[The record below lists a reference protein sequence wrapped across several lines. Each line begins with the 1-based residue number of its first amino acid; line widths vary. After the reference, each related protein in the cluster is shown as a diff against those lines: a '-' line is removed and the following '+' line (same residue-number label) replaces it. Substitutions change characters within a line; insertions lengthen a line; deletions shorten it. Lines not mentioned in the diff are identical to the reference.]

1 MSVNIKFSLRDSDV
15 NEVINRLRNI
25 TGKSEEQVFKKAVNE
40 TAKFAKKELSNK
52 ATEIYATSGIYQRAV
67 IRKATV
73 GNLGAEVDFGNQQR
87 VPSILKFRA
96 TPKSTPTKFLKSGI
110 KRRKIGGVY
119 RMLGRQ
125 KAYNVRSSQWRSG
138 GLTNHKG
145 AFIAKM
151 PNNGDGHTGMYYRSG
166 GTTKTGKSKLIEIY
180 GSTDRAMVRNEK
192 VYPVV
197 EPRIGEK
204 LNEQV
209 QVALRKALGGK

>member
-1 MSVNIKFSLRDSDV
+1 MSVNIKFNLRDEDI

-110 KRRKIGGVY
+110 KRRKIGGTY

-125 KAYNVRSSQWRSG
+125 KAYNVMSSQWRSG
-138 GLTNHKG
+138 QMTKYKG
-145 AFIAKM
+145 AFIATM
-151 PNNGDGHTGMYYRSG
+151 GSGRTGMFVR
-166 GTTKTGKSKLIEIY
+166 TGQSTSKGKEKLKQIL